1 MDANVTMS
9 TQQKIDALRKEIQKM
24 QRDITHGHKK
34 PHKLVMLLAVLDL
47 FDKRVIVENKI
58 YFNEDLSESF
68 SNIFNLIRARGDWN
82 QPAPPFFH
90 LRTSSFW
97 KHKIKIGRD
106 AQYSKLSTSGGGSK
120 RIEENIEYAF
130 LSDDVYTLFSN
141 ASIRQDIREFLIT
154 LLNPMS
160 NFEDPAP
167 IKTRKAKG

>member
-1 MDANVTMS
+1 MDDYV
-9 TQQKIDALRKEIQKM
+9 ALSMQENLVALKKEIQRV

-47 FDKRVIVENKI
+47 FDKRIVTENKI
-58 YFNEDLSESF
+58 PFDDNLSESF
-68 SNIFNLIRARGDWN
+68 SNLFNLIRIDGEWN

-97 KHKIKIGRD
+97 KHKIKDGRE

-120 RIEENIEYAF
+120 RIEENIDYAY
-130 LSDDVYTLFSN
+130 LSDDVYALFSDGI
-141 ASIRQDIREFLIT
+141 IRQDIREFLIS

-160 NFEDPAP
+160 NFEDSAP
-167 IKTRKAKG
+167 LKR